1 MSTASKARRMIKS
14 IVEIPQKLIN
24 FTTNGVS
31 RIFSPSDDD
40 YPKSGVQPY
49 EGDSADN
56 RHY

>member
-14 IVEIPQKLIN
+14 VVEIPQKLITA
-24 FTTNGVS
+24 TTNGVS

-49 EGDSADN
+49 EGDSANN
-56 RHY
+56 RKR

>member
-1 MSTASKARRMIKS
+1 MSTASQAKQMIKS

-24 FTTNGVS
+24 FATNGIT

-49 EGDSADN
+49 EGDTAEN

>member
-1 MSTASKARRMIKS
+1 MSITSKTRQMIKS

-24 FTTNGVS
+24 LTTNGVT

-49 EGDSADN
+49 EGDRTKS
-56 RHY
+56 RE

>member
-1 MSTASKARRMIKS
+1 MSITSKTRQMIKS

-24 FTTNGVS
+24 LTTNGVT

-49 EGDSADN
+49 EGDSTKS
-56 RHY
+56 RE

>member
-1 MSTASKARRMIKS
+1 MSNTSKIEQIIKL

-24 FTTNGVS
+24 FITNGVN

-49 EGDSADN
+49 EGDYSKN
-56 RHY
+56 K

>member
-1 MSTASKARRMIKS
+1 MSTASIARRMIKS
-14 IVEIPQKLIN
+14 IVEIPQKLIKA
-24 FTTNGVS
+24 TTNGVS

>member
-1 MSTASKARRMIKS
+1 MSITSKTRQMIKS

-24 FTTNGVS
+24 LTTNGVT

-49 EGDSADN
+49 EGDSTKN
-56 RHY
+56 RD

>member
-1 MSTASKARRMIKS
+1 MSNKSKTRQMIKS
-14 IVEIPQKLIN
+14 IVEIPQKLIK
-24 FTTNGVS
+24 FTTNGVT

-56 RHY
+56 KHY

>member
-1 MSTASKARRMIKS
+1 MSTTSKARQLIQS

-56 RHY
+56 RKH